1 MALARPSISSAPMRL
16 PLALGLLAFSIPLA
30 APAAAQADTTAARV
44 APRALGCTYE
54 TCALRIEPG
63 LLGTA
68 VVRGRQGERVS
79 GISLFGNTLEAAV
92 ASSPAALAHARRATR
107 GQRLSGLLMIG
118 SLVALNAAFFALS
131 NGDVDLLPQSNVLLY
146 SALGLSLAS
155 GAVGLGAQRE
165 VARAVWEYNA
175 TLAR

>member
-63 LLGTA
+63 LFGSA

-79 GISLFGNTLEAAV
+79 GISLFGSRVEDAV
-92 ASSPAALAHARRATR
+92 ASAPRAVEHARRAAR
-107 GQRLSGLLMIG
+107 AQRLSGVLAIG
-118 SLVALNAAFFALS
+118 SLVAINAAFYAGTSRDLDMLS
-131 NGDVDLLPQSNVLLY
+131 HSPLLLY
-146 SALGLSLAS
+146 SALGLSLA
-155 GAVGLGAQRE
+155 GGVVGLGAQRE
-165 VARAVWEYNA
+165 QARAVWEYNA